1 MTIPEMYSKIESNE
15 KKIEDMFDPTTFV
28 LVEEAHALL
37 KENEKLKKECAKLG
51 APYEKKENA

>member
-15 KKIEDMFDPTTFV
+15 KQIEAMFDPTTFV
-28 LVEEAHALL
+28 LVKEAHDLL

-51 APYEKKENA
+51 APYEKREDA